1 MEKKLVKLEFINKRN
16 ELKKVQFYMDKQTYE
31 MLMDDSISS
40 EERQK
45 YLVDE
50 YHEYEREKYYKRKIV
65 RLEEEQIDYSLSPEE
80 KCIKNEE
87 EDAFFFFIKGY
98 KKIKSAVEKIKTF
111 PVFVKRVFSSIKPT
125 LSTRAIFSYGSEIY
139 KILPLGS
146 INELTPEF
154 AQRTT

>member
-80 KCIKNEE
+80 KCIKNQE
-87 EDAFFFFIKGY
+87 EDAFFFFINKLNLRQKEIIKLIYFEGKTQEEVARIFNVSKSAINQSLKRIY
-98 KKIKSAVEKIKTF
+98 KKIKKF
-111 PVFVKRVFSSIKPT
+111 
-125 LSTRAIFSYGSEIY
+125 
-139 KILPLGS
+139 
-146 INELTPEF
+146 
-154 AQRTT
+154 

>member
-1 MEKKLVKLEFINKRN
+1 MEKKLVKLEFVNKRN

-80 KCIKNEE
+80 KCIKNQE
-87 EDAFFFFIKGY
+87 EDAFFFFINKLNPRQKEIIKLIYFEGKTQEEVARIFNVSKSAINQSLKRIY
-98 KKIKSAVEKIKTF
+98 KKIKKFLK
-111 PVFVKRVFSSIKPT
+111 
-125 LSTRAIFSYGSEIY
+125 
-139 KILPLGS
+139 
-146 INELTPEF
+146 NH
-154 AQRTT
+154 

>member
-16 ELKKVQFYMDKQTYE
+16 ELKKVQFYMDKKTYE

-80 KCIKNEE
+80 KCIKNQE
-87 EDAFFFFIKGY
+87 EDAFFFFINKLNPRQKEIIKLIYFEGKTQEEVARIFNVSKSAINQSLKRIY
-98 KKIKSAVEKIKTF
+98 KKIKKF
-111 PVFVKRVFSSIKPT
+111 
-125 LSTRAIFSYGSEIY
+125 
-139 KILPLGS
+139 
-146 INELTPEF
+146 
-154 AQRTT
+154 

>member
-1 MEKKLVKLEFINKRN
+1 MNKRN

-31 MLMDDSISS
+31 MLMDDSISN

-80 KCIKNEE
+80 KCIKNQE
-87 EDAFFFFIKGY
+87 EDAFFFFINKLNPRQKEIIKLIYFEGKTQEEVARIFNVSKSAINQSLKRIY
-98 KKIKSAVEKIKTF
+98 KKIKKF
-111 PVFVKRVFSSIKPT
+111 
-125 LSTRAIFSYGSEIY
+125 
-139 KILPLGS
+139 
-146 INELTPEF
+146 
-154 AQRTT
+154 

>member
-87 EDAFFFFIKGY
+87 EDAFFFFINKLNPRQKEIIKLIYFEGKTQEEVARIFNVSKSAINQSLKRIY
-98 KKIKSAVEKIKTF
+98 KKIKKF
-111 PVFVKRVFSSIKPT
+111 
-125 LSTRAIFSYGSEIY
+125 
-139 KILPLGS
+139 
-146 INELTPEF
+146 
-154 AQRTT
+154 